1 MTGTELS
8 HFHAVTTAQARAGQ
22 PAATFSA
29 LADALQNLVGH
40 KVMTVLK
47 LDTAT
52 LRSVRLF
59 SSEPS
64 YPPGGAKQHRQG
76 AWSAAVVDR
85 RTYFLARRRDDV
97 RGAFP
102 DYQGIEAAG
111 CASIVCLP
119 VLYDGRC
126 LATLN
131 LWNVDGHYDDA
142 AARRAM
148 PFASFLV
155 PACLG

>member
-1 MTGTELS
+1 MDTSTLS
-8 HFHAVTTAQARAGQ
+8 HFHAVAEAQARAGQ
-22 PAATFSA
+22 PQATYAA
-29 LADALQNLVGH
+29 LADALQALVGH
-40 KVMTVLK
+40 KVMTVLRM
-47 LDTAT
+47 DAAT

-64 YPPGGAKQHRQG
+64 YPPGGTKQHRRG
-76 AWSAAVVDR
+76 RWSEAIFDR
-85 RTYFLARRRDDV
+85 RTFFLAPRRDDV
-97 RGAFP
+97 RATFP

-119 VLYDGRC
+119 VRYDGQV

-131 LWNVDGHYDDA
+131 LWHVDGHYDEA
-142 AARRAM
+142 AARRAL

-155 PACLG
+155 PACRA